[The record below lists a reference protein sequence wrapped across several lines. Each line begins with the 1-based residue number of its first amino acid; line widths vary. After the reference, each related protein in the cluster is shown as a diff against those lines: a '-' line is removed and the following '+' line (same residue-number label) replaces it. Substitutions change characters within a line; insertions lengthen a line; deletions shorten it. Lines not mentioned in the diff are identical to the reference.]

1 MKAYNKFI
9 LPLNFLNYLYFASF
23 FASFFQLFFI
33 TLVLRLYIYITLCLV
48 LFVQLPPCFYQNI
61 VKFLTFKIIYS

>member
-9 LPLNFLNYLYFASF
+9 LPLNFLNYLYFT
-23 FASFFQLFFI
+23 SFFQLFFI

>member
-9 LPLNFLNYLYFASF
+9 LPLNFLNYLYFT
-23 FASFFQLFFI
+23 SFFQLFFI
-33 TLVLRLYIYITLCLV
+33 TLVLRLYIYITLCSV

-61 VKFLTFKIIYS
+61 VKFLTSKIIYS